1 MKYGSVCSGIE
12 AATHAWHPLGW
23 EASFFSEIEKFPRQV
38 LAHHYP
44 NTPLHGDFTTI
55 QKGDYDPIELLVGGT
70 PCQSFS
76 VAGLRAGLND
86 PRGNLMLE
94 FGALAKRL
102 QPKWLVWENVP
113 GVLSSNGGRDFGS
126 FLAMLGELGYG
137 FAYRVLD
144 AQHFGVPQRRRRVF
158 VVGCLGDFG
167 SAAAVLF
174 EQHSLQGHTAES
186 KGKGKEVTG
195 TLTRGFGDR
204 GLDLDQIAGGAYEIR
219 EVAGTITTR
228 TGISRNNH
236 EECVAVQTIGALD
249 TECGF
254 QKASHQSI
262 NAGHILPVAYREAD
276 LANYKSTDA
285 GGTLKK
291 SGGCMGGGSES
302 LVTYALAGNTI
313 GRQPLNGGNGNGY
326 DESGVSYT
334 LTKTDVHAVAYSF
347 DSMASNSMKSSNP
360 NSGCNQVSISKTID
374 TSGLNPSC
382 NQGGNAILQTVAVLP
397 FDTTQITSPLNGNNP
412 KYGDPCH
419 PLAKTA
425 HPPTIALQ
433 VAHAFKVRGGCEGGG
448 KGYLGQDE
456 QAFTLS
462 TGADQ
467 QLFHKMQVRRL
478 MPIEC
483 ERLQGFRDDFTNIPG
498 ASDSTRYK
506 ALGNSMA
513 VPVMKWIGER
523 INLVESLQ
531 KQLAL

>member
-102 QPKWLVWENVP
+102 QPKWIVWENVP
-113 GVLSSNGGRDFGS
+113 GVLSSNSGKDFGS

-137 FAYRVLD
+137 FAYRILD
-144 AQHFGVPQRRRRVF
+144 AQNFGVPQRRRRVF
-158 VVGCLGDFG
+158 VVGCLGDWR
-167 SAAAVLF
+167 SSAAVLF
-174 EQHSLQGHTAES
+174 ESESLCRDIKTS
-186 KGKGKEVTG
+186 KGEGKEVTG

-204 GLDLDQIAGGAYEIR
+204 DLDLDQIAGGAYEIR
-219 EVAGTITTR
+219 TIAPYDKSGTLLSRDYKGIDSYDHTKRAITYTP
-228 TGISRNNH
+228 I
-236 EECVAVQTIGALD
+236 
-249 TECGF
+249 
-254 QKASHQSI
+254 
-262 NAGHILPVAYREAD
+262 AYREAD
-276 LANYKSTDA
+276 LANYKPDNSI
-285 GGTLKK
+285 GTLKK
-291 SGGCMGGGSES
+291 SGGCLGGGSES

-326 DESGVSYT
+326 DESSVSYT
-334 LTKTDVHAVAYSF
+334 LTKTDVHAVS
-347 DSMASNSMKSSNP
+347 
-360 NSGCNQVSISKTID
+360 
-374 TSGLNPSC
+374 
-382 NQGGNAILQTVAVLP
+382 
-397 FDTTQITSPLNGNNP
+397 
-412 KYGDPCH
+412 
-419 PLAKTA
+419 
-425 HPPTIALQ
+425 
-433 VAHAFKVRGGCEGGG
+433 
-448 KGYLGQDE
+448 
-456 QAFTLS
+456 
-462 TGADQ
+462 
-467 QLFHKMQVRRL
+467 HKMQVRRL

-513 VPVMKWIGER
+513 VPVMNWIGKR
-523 INLVESLQ
+523 IEMVEEMQ
-531 KQLAL
+531 KCQKKSGT

>member
-102 QPKWLVWENVP
+102 QPKWIVWENVP
-113 GVLSSNGGRDFGS
+113 GVLSSNSGKDFGS

-137 FAYRVLD
+137 FAYRILD
-144 AQHFGVPQRRRRVF
+144 AQNFGVPQRRRRVF
-158 VVGCLGDFG
+158 VVGCLGDWR
-167 SAAAVLF
+167 SSAAVLF
-174 EQHSLQGHTAES
+174 ESESLCRDIKTS
-186 KGKGKEVTG
+186 KGEGKEVTG

-228 TGISRNNH
+228 TGISRNNP
-236 EECVAVQTIGALD
+236 EECVAVDTTASGKKTFGTLMANCGTKQWLGNQEALSGD
-249 TECGF
+249 Y
-254 QKASHQSI
+254 
-262 NAGHILPVAYREAD
+262 HILQPI
-276 LANYKSTDA
+276 
-285 GGTLKK
+285 
-291 SGGCMGGGSES
+291 
-302 LVTYALAGNTI
+302 ALAGNTI

-334 LTKTDVHAVAYSF
+334 LTKTDVHAVS
-347 DSMASNSMKSSNP
+347 
-360 NSGCNQVSISKTID
+360 
-374 TSGLNPSC
+374 
-382 NQGGNAILQTVAVLP
+382 
-397 FDTTQITSPLNGNNP
+397 
-412 KYGDPCH
+412 
-419 PLAKTA
+419 
-425 HPPTIALQ
+425 
-433 VAHAFKVRGGCEGGG
+433 
-448 KGYLGQDE
+448 
-456 QAFTLS
+456 
-462 TGADQ
+462 
-467 QLFHKMQVRRL
+467 HKMQVRRL

-531 KQLAL
+531 KRLQLTK

>member
-23 EASFFSEIEKFPRQV
+23 KASFFSEIEEFPRKV

-44 NTPLHGDFTTI
+44 HVPLHGDFTTI
-55 QKGDYDPIELLVGGT
+55 KEGDYEPIELLVGGT

-76 VAGLRAGLND
+76 VAGLRAGLDD

-102 QPKWLVWENVP
+102 HPKWLVWENVP
-113 GVLSSNGGRDFGS
+113 GVLSSNGGKDFAT
-126 FLAMLGELGYG
+126 FLGMLGELGYG

-158 VVGCLGDFG
+158 VIGCLGDFR

-174 EQHSLQGHTAES
+174 ERNSLQGDITKS
-186 KGKGKEVTG
+186 KGERQEVTD
-195 TLTRGFGDR
+195 TLTRVFGDR

-219 EVAGTITTR
+219 TVGSGKISNKHESTTYVA
-228 TGISRNNH
+228 
-236 EECVAVQTIGALD
+236 
-249 TECGF
+249 
-254 QKASHQSI
+254 
-262 NAGHILPVAYREAD
+262 
-276 LANYKSTDA
+276 
-285 GGTLKK
+285 
-291 SGGCMGGGSES
+291 
-302 LVTYALAGNTI
+302 
-313 GRQPLNGGNGNGY
+313 QP
-326 DESGVSYT
+326 
-334 LTKTDVHAVAYSF
+334 
-347 DSMASNSMKSSNP
+347 
-360 NSGCNQVSISKTID
+360 
-374 TSGLNPSC
+374 
-382 NQGGNAILQTVAVLP
+382 
-397 FDTTQITSPLNGNNP
+397 
-412 KYGDPCH
+412 
-419 PLAKTA
+419 
-425 HPPTIALQ
+425 

-483 ERLQGFRDDFTNIPG
+483 ERLQGFRDGFTNIPS

-513 VPVMKWIGER
+513 VPCMVWIGKR
-523 INLVESLQ
+523 INMVEQMQ
-531 KQLAL
+531 KELK

>member
-55 QKGDYDPIELLVGGT
+55 KKGDYDPIQLLVGGT

-137 FAYRVLD
+137 FAYRILD

-158 VVGCLGDFG
+158 VIGCLGDFG

-174 EQHSLQGHTAES
+174 EQHSLQGNIA
-186 KGKGKEVTG
+186 KGKSEGQEVTD
-195 TLTRGFGDR
+195 TPTRGFGDR

-262 NAGHILPVAYREAD
+262 NAGHILPVAYRKAD
-276 LANYKSTDA
+276 LANYKSTDS

-313 GRQPLNGGNGNGY
+313 GRQPKNGGNGNGY

-334 LTKTDVHAVAYSF
+334 LTKTDVHAVA
-347 DSMASNSMKSSNP
+347 
-360 NSGCNQVSISKTID
+360 
-374 TSGLNPSC
+374 
-382 NQGGNAILQTVAVLP
+382 
-397 FDTTQITSPLNGNNP
+397 
-412 KYGDPCH
+412 
-419 PLAKTA
+419 
-425 HPPTIALQ
+425 
-433 VAHAFKVRGGCEGGG
+433 HAFKVRGGCEGGG
-448 KGYLGQDE
+448 KGYLGSDE

-462 TGADQ
+462 TGTDQ

-498 ASDSTRYK
+498 ASDSARYK

-513 VPVMKWIGER
+513 VPVMAWIGKR
-523 INLVESLQ
+523 IELIEKMQNDLQ
-531 KQLAL
+531 K

>member
-1 MKYGSVCSGIE
+1 MIYGSVCSGIE

-23 EASFFSEIEKFPRQV
+23 KASFFSEIEDFPRKV

-55 QKGDYDPIELLVGGT
+55 KENDYEPIKLLVGGT

-76 VAGLRAGLND
+76 VAGLRAGLDD

-102 QPKWLVWENVP
+102 HPKWLVWENVP
-113 GVLSSNGGRDFGS
+113 GVLSSNGGKDFAT

-144 AQHFGVPQRRRRVF
+144 AQYFGVPQRRRRVF
-158 VVGCLGDFG
+158 VIGCLGDFG

-174 EQHSLQGHTAES
+174 ERNSLQGNSTQS
-186 KGKGKEVTG
+186 KGKGQEVTG

-204 GLDLDQIAGGAYEIR
+204 GLDLDQIAGSGGDITASGKKTF
-219 EVAGTITTR
+219 GTLMANCGTKQWL
-228 TGISRNNH
+228 GNQ
-236 EECVAVQTIGALD
+236 EALSGD
-249 TECGF
+249 Y
-254 QKASHQSI
+254 
-262 NAGHILPVAYREAD
+262 HILQPI
-276 LANYKSTDA
+276 
-285 GGTLKK
+285 
-291 SGGCMGGGSES
+291 
-302 LVTYALAGNTI
+302 ALAGNTI

-334 LTKTDVHAVAYSF
+334 LTKTDVHAVA
-347 DSMASNSMKSSNP
+347 
-360 NSGCNQVSISKTID
+360 
-374 TSGLNPSC
+374 
-382 NQGGNAILQTVAVLP
+382 VLP

-425 HPPTIALQ
+425 HAPAI
-433 VAHAFKVRGGCEGGG
+433 AHAFKVRGGCEGGG

-523 INLVESLQ
+523 IDMVEQMQ
-531 KQLAL
+531 KELK

>member
-158 VVGCLGDFG
+158 VIGCLGDFG

-174 EQHSLQGHTAES
+174 EQHSLQGHTAKS

-219 EVAGTITTR
+219 TIAPYDKSGTLLSRDYKGIDSYDHTKMAITYTPIAYNITFCDANGTRKDRVNGGLYVNETDISNTIT
-228 TGISRNNH
+228 S
-236 EECVAVQTIGALD
+236 
-249 TECGF
+249 
-254 QKASHQSI
+254 
-262 NAGHILPVAYREAD
+262 AGV
-276 LANYKSTDA
+276 
-285 GGTLKK
+285 GT
-291 SGGCMGGGSES
+291 
-302 LVTYALAGNTI
+302 NI
-313 GRQPLNGGNGNGY
+313 
-326 DESGVSYT
+326 
-334 LTKTDVHAVAYSF
+334 
-347 DSMASNSMKSSNP
+347 
-360 NSGCNQVSISKTID
+360 
-374 TSGLNPSC
+374 
-382 NQGGNAILQTVAVLP
+382 
-397 FDTTQITSPLNGNNP
+397 
-412 KYGDPCH
+412 
-419 PLAKTA
+419 A
-425 HPPTIALQ
+425 H
-433 VAHAFKVRGGCEGGG
+433 VFKVRGGCEGGG

-531 KQLAL
+531 KELAL

>member
-55 QKGDYDPIELLVGGT
+55 QKGDYDPIQLLVGGT

-137 FAYRVLD
+137 FAYRILD

-158 VVGCLGDFG
+158 VIGCLGDFG

-174 EQHSLQGHTAES
+174 EQHSLQGYIAES
-186 KGKGKEVTG
+186 KGKGKEVAG

-204 GLDLDQIAGGAYEIR
+204 GLDLDQIAGGDYEIR
-219 EVAGTITTR
+219 
-228 TGISRNNH
+228 
-236 EECVAVQTIGALD
+236 TIGALD
-249 TECGF
+249 TECCF

-262 NAGHILPVAYREAD
+262 NSEHILPIAYREAD
-276 LANYKSTDA
+276 LANYKPDNSI
-285 GGTLKK
+285 GTLRK
-291 SGGCMGGGSES
+291 SGGYLGGGSES
-302 LVTYALAGNTI
+302 LITYALAGNTI
-313 GRQPLNGGNGNGY
+313 GRQPENGGNGNGY

-334 LTKTDVHAVAYSF
+334 LTKTDVHAVA
-347 DSMASNSMKSSNP
+347 
-360 NSGCNQVSISKTID
+360 
-374 TSGLNPSC
+374 
-382 NQGGNAILQTVAVLP
+382 
-397 FDTTQITSPLNGNNP
+397 
-412 KYGDPCH
+412 
-419 PLAKTA
+419 
-425 HPPTIALQ
+425 
-433 VAHAFKVRGGCEGGG
+433 HAFKVRGGCEGGN
-448 KGYLGQDE
+448 KGYLNSDE

-462 TGADQ
+462 TGVDQ

-531 KQLAL
+531 KRLQLTK

>member
-158 VVGCLGDFG
+158 VIGCLGDFG

-195 TLTRGFGDR
+195 TLTRGFRDR
-204 GLDLDQIAGGAYEIR
+204 GLDLDQIAGGAYKIR
-219 EVAGTITTR
+219 EEKYIGLPKVT
-228 TGISRNNH
+228 
-236 EECVAVQTIGALD
+236 QTIGCEMAKQV
-249 TECGF
+249 TN
-254 QKASHQSI
+254 QMIA
-262 NAGHILPVAYREAD
+262 NAESFFLV
-276 LANYKSTDA
+276 
-285 GGTLKK
+285 
-291 SGGCMGGGSES
+291 SEKPI
-302 LVTYALAGNTI
+302 ALAGNTI
-313 GRQPLNGGNGNGY
+313 GRQPLNGGNGTGY

-334 LTKTDVHAVAYSF
+334 LTKTDVHAVAYAF
-347 DSMASNSMKSSNP
+347 DSLSSNSMKSKNP
-360 NSGCNQVSISKTID
+360 HSGCNHVDIIKTID
-374 TSGLNPSC
+374 TSGLNPAC
-382 NQGGNAILQTVAVLP
+382 NQGGNAVL
-397 FDTTQITSPLNGNNP
+397 
-412 KYGDPCH
+412 H
-419 PLAKTA
+419 
-425 HPPTIALQ
+425 H
-433 VAHAFKVRGGCEGGG
+433 
-448 KGYLGQDE
+448 
-456 QAFTLS
+456 
-462 TGADQ
+462 
-467 QLFHKMQVRRL
+467 MQVRRL

-531 KQLAL
+531 KELAL

>member
-1 MKYGSVCSGIE
+1 MIYGSVCSGIE
-12 AATHAWHPLGW
+12 AATAAWHPLGW
-23 EASFFSEIEKFPRQV
+23 KASFFSEIEKFPRQV

-44 NTPLHGDFTTI
+44 ETPIHGDFTTI
-55 QKGDYDPIELLVGGT
+55 KKDDYETIELLVGGT

-94 FGALAKRL
+94 FGALAERL

-137 FAYRVLD
+137 FSYRILD

-174 EQHSLQGHTAES
+174 EQHSLQGHTAPRRE
-186 KGKGKEVTG
+186 KGKEVTG
-195 TLTRGFGDR
+195 TLTRGFGDS
-204 GLDLDQIAGGAYEIR
+204 GLDLDQIAGGAYEIKT
-219 EVAGTITTR
+219 AKTLITKTR
-228 TGISRNNH
+228 
-236 EECVAVQTIGALD
+236 LD
-249 TECGF
+249 SETENF
-254 QKASHQSI
+254 I
-262 NAGHILPVAYREAD
+262 P
-276 LANYKSTDA
+276 
-285 GGTLKK
+285 
-291 SGGCMGGGSES
+291 
-302 LVTYALAGNTI
+302 TYSLAGNTI

-326 DESGVSYT
+326 DASGVSYT
-334 LTKTDVHAVAYSF
+334 LTKTDVHAVAVAIPINTMTMMGRPSDDLNPRMGSGIGEDGDPQNTLTKAHCHAVAYSF

-374 TSGLNPSC
+374 TIGLNPSC
-382 NQGGNAILQTVAVLP
+382 NQGGNAILQT
-397 FDTTQITSPLNGNNP
+397 
-412 KYGDPCH
+412 
-419 PLAKTA
+419 
-425 HPPTIALQ
+425 

-456 QAFTLS
+456 QAFTIS
-462 TGADQ
+462 TGQDQ

-483 ERLQGFRDDFTNIPG
+483 EILQGFSRNYTDIPG
-498 ASDSTRYK
+498 ASDSARYK

-513 VPVMKWIGER
+513 VPVMRWIGER
-523 INLVESLQ
+523 IQMVDDMQ
-531 KQLAL
+531 KYSDKEF